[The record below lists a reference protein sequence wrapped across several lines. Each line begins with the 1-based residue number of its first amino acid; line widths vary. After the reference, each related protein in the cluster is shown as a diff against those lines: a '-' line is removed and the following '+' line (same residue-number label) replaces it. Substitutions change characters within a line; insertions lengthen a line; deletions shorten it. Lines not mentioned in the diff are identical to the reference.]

1 MLGKLI
7 KYEVKAS
14 ARVFLTLYAG
24 LVIFALLNRIFGVTE
39 MHTGFLGVLSAL
51 LMIGYSLLVASIF
64 IITFVVMIQR
74 FYRNFLKDEGY
85 LMFTLPVKPW
95 QLIVS
100 KLTVSVM
107 WVFVSSILVTLS
119 VGIMTLNANIVEQL
133 QNAIQ
138 VMNYYIGQIFGS
150 VSLVYIEAF
159 MMMLVGTISS
169 ILMIYAA
176 ISIGSLFKNRVLGM
190 FVGFFG
196 TYFAVQLIN
205 MLVVAIF
212 DMADPFFYERFMV
225 SNAGMHTA
233 LWLFMAF
240 EFAIGIGFFFVSKYI
255 FTKRLN
261 LE

>member
-7 KYEVKAS
+7 KYEIKAS

-24 LVIFALLNRIFGVTE
+24 LIVFALLNRIFGVTQT
-39 MHTGFLGVLSAL
+39 HTGFLGLLSAL
-51 LMIGYSLLVASIF
+51 LMIAYSVLVASIF
-64 IITFVVMIQR
+64 VITFVVMIQR

-107 WVFVSSILVTLS
+107 WVFASGILVMLS
-119 VGIMTLNANIVEQL
+119 VMIMIWNANIFQEIQ
-133 QNAIQ
+133 QGFQ

-150 VSLVYIEAF
+150 VGLVYLETFAL
-159 MMMLVGTISS
+159 MLVSTIVS

-196 TYFAVQLIN
+196 TYISVQLIN
-205 MLVVAIF
+205 ALFVSIF
-212 DMADPFFYERFMV
+212 DMADPFFYQRFMA
-225 SNAGMHTA
+225 SESAMHTA
-233 LWLFMAF
+233 LWLLMAF
-240 EFAIGIGFFFVSKYI
+240 ELTIGIGFFFVSKYI